1 MVSLRFPFSFSQPSN
16 LPHTATRSFS
26 VAVTAA
32 AAAATA
38 SVAGIAVYHNQKH
51 PLVQNALNCLFSN
64 QSSSHFWASLSFAD
78 NSSATVVESKTGTS
92 FPSVLG
98 GSRKLLGIGLR
109 KKSVLGLKNIDVY
122 AFGVYAD
129 HDDVKKILSE
139 KYGNMSVAELK
150 ENKLNEDLMEADVCM
165 TVRLQIIYNK
175 LSIRSVRSAFEESV
189 GSRLQKFGGS
199 DNKELLQK

>member
-1 MVSLRFPFSFSQPSN
+1 MELLELSLHTMVSLRFPFSFSQPSN

-51 PLVQNALNCLFSN
+51 PLIQNALNCLFSN
-64 QSSSHFWASLSFAD
+64 QSSHFWASLSFAD

-122 AFGVYAD
+122 AFGRYNFFFFS
-129 HDDVKKILSE
+129 LF
-139 KYGNMSVAELK
+139 
-150 ENKLNEDLMEADVCM
+150 
-165 TVRLQIIYNK
+165 QISN
-175 LSIRSVRSAFEESV
+175 
-189 GSRLQKFGGS
+189 
-199 DNKELLQK
+199 